1 MNVRSL
7 DKFDLQLG
15 FQAGIFTLC
24 RDHLHSQ
31 GVGVNLVSSLGT
43 LAMCL
48 SFYCNTNDLS
58 FYCNTNGIVI
68 ISHLAKQ
75 GEL

>member
-15 FQAGIFTLC
+15 FQADILTFC
-24 RDHLHSQ
+24 RDHLHNQ
-31 GVGVNLVSSLGT
+31 GVGVNLMSSLGT

-48 SFYCNTNDLS
+48 SFYCNI
-58 FYCNTNGIVI
+58 NGTII
-68 ISHLAKQ
+68 ISHLAKH

>member
-15 FQAGIFTLC
+15 FQAGIFTFY

-31 GVGVNLVSSLGT
+31 GVGVNLVSNLGT
-43 LAMCL
+43 LEMC
-48 SFYCNTNDLS
+48 LS

-75 GEL
+75 REL

>member
-15 FQAGIFTLC
+15 FQAGILTLC
-24 RDHLHSQ
+24 KDHLHNQ
-31 GVGVNLVSSLGT
+31 GVGVNLMSSLGT
-43 LAMCL
+43 LTMC
-48 SFYCNTNDLS
+48 LS

>member
-1 MNVRSL
+1 MNVCSL

-15 FQAGIFTLC
+15 FQVGILTLC
-24 RDHLHSQ
+24 RDHLHNQ
-31 GVGVNLVSSLGT
+31 GVGVNLMSNLGT
-43 LAMCL
+43 LAMGL
-48 SFYCNTNDLS
+48 SFY
-58 FYCNTNGIVI
+58 YNTNGIVI

>member
-1 MNVRSL
+1 MNVRSF

-15 FQAGIFTLC
+15 FQAGILTLC
-24 RDHLHSQ
+24 RDHLHNQ

-48 SFYCNTNDLS
+48 SFY
-58 FYCNTNGIVI
+58 YIVI
-68 ISHLAKQ
+68 ISRLAKQ